1 MLEPYQM
8 LLVFYRWWELHIDVS
23 FYFPSDPSWVII
35 SQSSFYPVH
44 DDCIMVLFHHFINV
58 VIIFI
63 ICIILS
69 LSAMM
74 ILSAAS
80 FGIIICISS
89 LPWHSRHLH
98 HPIITSAASFGS
110 MICISSLP
118 WHSRHLHHPIITSA
132 ASFVISSL
140 YKTWNRGSWWFHHC
154 VYLLCI
160 SDLFHAGKYLSH
172 SREPSDCFTITNHPT
187 PSLFQLCWDVWEIK
201 LTL

>member
-23 FYFPSDPSWVII
+23 FYFPSDPSGVII

-44 DDCIMVLFHHFINV
+44 DDCIMVLFHHFINA

-98 HPIITSAASFGS
+98 HPIITSAFIHCHFLIVKN
-110 MICISSLP
+110 MEQEFLVTSSLCLP
-118 WHSRHLHHPIITSA
+118 SLHFRSA
-132 ASFVISSL
+132 PCWKIPFSFQGAI
-140 YKTWNRGSWWFHHC
+140 R
-154 VYLLCI
+154 
-160 SDLFHAGKYLSH
+160 LFHDHKPSNSISFPIMLRCLGNQIDPLEGSH
-172 SREPSDCFTITNHPT
+172 
-187 PSLFQLCWDVWEIK
+187 
-201 LTL
+201 